1 MAQETLYALTADDL
15 ATLRR
20 MRAIVENPEYSGP
33 GRKTTRNLQ
42 ASRIVIG
49 ILTDSVAATTGLASK
64 PKVGTLNI
72 YGFTSTGTTDTGYD
86 EKCYNFAPQ
95 AATTDRWTV
104 CERDAMTGK
113 LIITTQFCS

>member
-1 MAQETLYALTADDL
+1 MAETLYAFTAADL
-15 ATLRR
+15 AKLRR
-20 MRAIVENPEYSGP
+20 IIDGIETAEAFPT

-42 ASRIVIG
+42 PSRVVIG
-49 ILTDSVAATTGLASK
+49 ILTDSVAACTGLATK

-86 EKCYNFAPQ
+86 EKCYNFAMQ
-95 AATTDRWTV
+95 AASTDRWTV
-104 CERDAMTGK
+104 CERCNMTGK

>member
-1 MAQETLYALTADDL
+1 MADTLYAFTADQVARLKRLLDG
-15 ATLRR
+15 
-20 MRAIVENPEYSGP
+20 VENLEQGAP
-33 GRKTTRNLQ
+33 GRRTTRNPQ
-42 ASRIVIG
+42 ASRVVIG

-104 CERDAMTGK
+104 CERDNMTGK